1 MKNVTYGSR
10 SSCYDISEFKDVC
23 RLLWVTLPARRCCEK
38 WTIPEED
45 VNPWDRIFHAE
56 GRRFKSSL
64 LETQK
69 QWLSWKMVGI
79 NASKVLEKPARKKK
93 NDVKISLDRWAIR
106 GWNVFLENPGI
117 VSTEM
122 PFRERVFHAD
132 CYKSWKD
139 PMETWLG
146 FF

>member
-1 MKNVTYGSR
+1 MAILKNGR
-10 SSCYDISEFKDVC
+10 NKREQG
-23 RLLWVTLPARRCCEK
+23 AR
-38 WTIPEED
+38 
-45 VNPWDRIFHAE
+45 
-56 GRRFKSSL
+56 
-64 LETQK
+64 ETC
-69 QWLSWKMVGI
+69 S
-79 NASKVLEKPARKKK
+79 KKK